1 MIVSWKHKGLR
12 ELFDTDRTAKIQ
24 PKLHSRI
31 METLDALDAAEKP
44 EDMNLPGY
52 DFRALRGFDP
62 KRYTVHVNGPW
73 TITFEFR
80 DGNAHRV
87 DLEQY
92 H

>member
-1 MIVSWKHKGLR
+1 MIVGWKHKGLR

-24 PKLHSRI
+24 PKLHKRV
-31 METLDALDAAEKP
+31 MEVLDALDAAERP

-52 DFRALRGFDP
+52 DFHALKGFDP
-62 KRYTVHVNGPW
+62 KRYTVHVKGPW
-73 TITFEFR
+73 TVTFEFR
-80 DGNAHRV
+80 DGNAHKV